1 MEYNDFKNLLAGIT
15 KAYSVKEKKK
25 YKNISIKDDQIYYL
39 RESNSYESIS
49 IHELLDVYKKCNF
62 INTVI
67 LRDYISGRKF
77 SPSLAF
83 LVESGLYDQRGY
95 RTNDVEVSGDT
106 ENNTIEESSGPEVDA
121 TEEVE
126 AAEKDEGR
134 FFAALA
140 NLLDSKYIKAKS
152 LHKPVTSSDSILFK
166 CHDKMESDEVTT
178 SKMNLLLEKLGS
190 NGSPGTGN
198 LERFIDGMIVNHPI
212 LGTRIVEFDEEQHF
226 TPARLDSLQ
235 ILKEIDEFPFIDLYT
250 DLCKN
255 NSYLNRYVLP
265 KHRVKENFEND
276 INDFQGFQTWLH
288 SITPPDKKNGYIEAK
303 PGFTFIGGRIAQRAY
318 YDSLRDIAHLA
329 TANETKLT
337 PIIRFP
343 KVYVALI
350 LKKEFDQ
357 VSMGELQKVIAQYL
371 LEYYNYKVN

>member
-1 MEYNDFKNLLAGIT
+1 MEYSDFKILLSRIT
-15 KAYSVKEKKK
+15 SATSVTGKSYTRISVKC
-25 YKNISIKDDQIYYL
+25 DQIYYRRESGSNESIDL
-39 RESNSYESIS
+39 RELY
-49 IHELLDVYKKCNF
+49 DVYKKCTF
-62 INTVI
+62 INTSI
-67 LRDYISGRKF
+67 LRTYISGRKF
-77 SPSLAF
+77 SPSLAI
-83 LVESGLYDQRGY
+83 LIESELFDQQGCRI
-95 RTNDVEVSGDT
+95 NDEKTISDT
-106 ENNTIEESSGPEVDA
+106 ENNPVEAFPGSTNDES
-121 TEEVE
+121 EEVE
-126 AAEKDEGR
+126 VAEKDEGR

-140 NLLDSKYIKAKS
+140 NLLDSKYVKSKS
-152 LHKPVTSSDSILFK
+152 LNKPITSSDVILYK
-166 CHDKMESDEVTT
+166 NHDEMKVANTVANI
-178 SKMNLLLEKLGS
+178 MNLLLEKLGS
-190 NGSPGTGN
+190 NWNLGSGH